1 MREFL
6 LAKEARKAAAS
17 STLSVS
23 AVEFTP
29 IRAAVPPQAQQPSV
43 VNESFA
49 QVEGGAK
56 RRPVTQPSPNMA
68 ATSYANVLRGDSTTT
83 DGVLRHGGAVTKDRR
98 LAVPAPPLL
107 PPAVTQNRLGHGPR
121 YIPPPAPASPS
132 APDPSARKAGS
143 A

>member
-1 MREFL
+1 MQEFL
-6 LAKEARKAAAS
+6 QAKEARKAAAS

-23 AVEFTP
+23 AVEYVP
-29 IRAAVPPQAQQPSV
+29 IRAAVSPQVQQPSV

-68 ATSYANVLRGDSTTT
+68 ATSYANVLRGDSTKM
-83 DGVLRHGGAVTKDRR
+83 DDVFRHGGAVAKDRR
-98 LAVPAPPLL
+98 LAVPAPPL
-107 PPAVTQNRLGHGPR
+107 PPAVTQNRLGPGPR
-121 YIPPPAPASPS
+121 YTLPPAPASPS

>member
-1 MREFL
+1 MPGREDDVRDRD
-6 LAKEARKAAAS
+6 A
-17 STLSVS
+17 
-23 AVEFTP
+23 
-29 IRAAVPPQAQQPSV
+29 
-43 VNESFA
+43 
-49 QVEGGAK
+49 
-56 RRPVTQPSPNMA
+56 
-68 ATSYANVLRGDSTTT
+68 GDAWAELF
-83 DGVLRHGGAVTKDRR
+83 LRHGGAVTKDRR